1 MIRYDLNVVSGPPAV
16 LPKINA
22 SSDRRAGRF
31 PPSVRGEQRLGRYLI
46 LLVALLALHWQS
58 FVAQTHVHSVPGT
71 YYAAIVGKV
80 DAKPQLQI
88 DRSSSDPASCP
99 ICQAI
104 AHAGHLLLPA
114 PLGFQVLQS
123 TTSWIVVTS
132 ALALTLHQRSH
143 SWRSRAPP
151 HPLQT

>member
-1 MIRYDLNVVSGPPAV
+1 M
-16 LPKINA
+16 LPEINA
-22 SSDRRAGRF
+22 SNDHRAGRF

-58 FVAQTHVHSVPGT
+58 FVAQTHVHSVSGT
-71 YYAAIVGKV
+71 YSAAIVGKA
-80 DAKPQLQI
+80 DTKPELKN

-99 ICQAI
+99 ICQSI

-114 PLGFQVLQS
+114 PLVFDALQAS
-123 TTSWIVVTS
+123 VSWVIVTP
-132 ALALTLHQRSH
+132 ALALTLLQRSH
-143 SWRSRAPP
+143 AWQSRAPP